1 MAITDKETGVWDLD
15 QVYNKLNQGS
25 IISYDG
31 ISSYWMWGGNEYGSF
46 GRNETFAPGNRPRK
60 SSPVQLPGTTWQ
72 TEFYNAPGQG
82 WHSILAKTDGT
93 LWGFGK
99 QQDYGQLGTNE
110 RVDRSSPVQI
120 GSRTDWKL
128 GGTIRE
134 GSFAIRTDGT
144 LWTWGSNGY
153 GFGGHN
159 NRAFYSSPTQVPGT
173 TWNYAWGAHESLF
186 AIKTDGTLWAWGRNG
201 GGELGLNEGPG
212 NEKSSPCQIGT
223 ATNWVS
229 GSSSA
234 EYGANGAINS
244 DGELWVWGNNQN
256 GVLGQNSVASP
267 DYTGISA
274 PVQVPGTNWQYF
286 QSCGSSGSI
295 GKKTD
300 GTLWV
305 WGGQTISSGATGDG
319 TVAGKRSSPCQ
330 VPGTNW
336 NRISGGTGN
345 VIATKTDGTLWI
357 WGTNNAGRLGQGQA
371 AAQFGSVSSPIQVP
385 GTSWVNVNVGGE
397 SQSMRA
403 TRVV

>member
-1 MAITDKETGVWDLD
+1 MAITDKEKGVWSLD

-31 ISSYWMWGGNEYGSF
+31 ISEYWQWGGAEYGSF
-46 GRNETFAPGNRPRK
+46 GINESGSSPSTRKRK

-82 WHSILAKTDGT
+82 WHSVLAKTDGT
-93 LWGFGK
+93 LWAFGK
-99 QQDYGQLGTNE
+99 GQDWGQLGQNSK
-110 RVDRSSPVQI
+110 VDYSSPVQI

-153 GFGGHN
+153 GFGGKN
-159 NRAFYSSPTQVPGT
+159 DRTTRSSPAHVPGT
-173 TWNYAWGAHESLF
+173 TWNYAWGGHESLF
-186 AIKTDGTLWAWGRNG
+186 AIKTDGTLWGWGRNG
-201 GGELGLNEGPG
+201 GGELGLNQGPG
-212 NEKSSPCQIGT
+212 NERSSPVQITT
-223 ATNWVS
+223 ATNWVR

-244 DGELWVWGNNQN
+244 DGELWVWGYNQN
-256 GVLGQNSVASP
+256 GELGQNSHQTPA
-267 DYTGISA
+267 YRGISS
-274 PVQVPGTNWQYF
+274 PTQIPGTNWQYF
-286 QSCGSSGSI
+286 QSCGSGGSI

-305 WGGQTISSGATGDG
+305 WGGQNISSGATGDA
-319 TVAGKRSSPCQ
+319 TVAGKRSSPVQ

-336 NRISGGTGN
+336 DRISGGSGH
-345 VIATKTDGTLWI
+345 VVATKTDGTLWL
-357 WGTNNAGRLGQGQA
+357 WGSNGNGRLGQNDLT
-371 AAQFGSVSSPIQVP
+371 SRSSPIQVP

-397 SQSMRA
+397 SQSTIA
-403 TRVV
+403 TKIV